1 MAKILVTGG
10 AGYIG
15 SHVLKLLKDTSHE
28 VVVVDNLSSGN
39 QKYILTGKFI
49 KADLRNKEA
58 LKEIFKNHHF
68 DSVIHFAGSIIV
80 PESVVNPLKYY
91 DNNVRASLNL
101 LECVEE
107 FNIKY
112 FIFSSTAAVY
122 GLEGEGFTEEDNV
135 KKPINPYG
143 HSKLMIEQVIQ
154 DLSFAK
160 KDFKFVILRY
170 FNVAGADPDLET
182 GQVGANSTHLIKVA
196 METALGKRKQMEI
209 YGEDYDTAD
218 GSCVRD
224 YIHVLDLAQAHL
236 DALAYL
242 EKGGSE
248 QILNCGYSRGFSVK
262 EVINTAKKVTGV
274 DFKVVTAAR
283 RAGDAATLVSN
294 NKKIR
299 SILNWQ
305 PKYQDLE
312 VIIRTAYQWEEKL
325 QSN

>member
-15 SHVLKLLKDTSHE
+15 SHVLKLLKNTSHE
-28 VVVVDNLSSGN
+28 VVVLDNLSSGN

-49 KADLRNKEA
+49 KADLRNIGE
-58 LKEIFKNHHF
+58 LREIFKKHQF

-80 PESVVNPLKYY
+80 PESVAKPLEYY

-101 LECVEE
+101 LDCVQE
-107 FNIKY
+107 FNVKN

-122 GLEGEGFTEEDNV
+122 GLEGEGLTDEDNV

-154 DLSFAK
+154 DLAYAK
-160 KDFKFVILRY
+160 KDFKFIILRY

-196 METALGKRKQMEI
+196 METATGRRKQMEI
-209 YGEDYDTAD
+209 FGEDYDTPD

-224 YIHVLDLAQAHL
+224 YIHVLDLAQAHV
-236 DALAYL
+236 DALTYL
-242 EKGGSE
+242 ENGGSK

-262 EVINTAKKVTGV
+262 EVINMAKKVTGV
-274 DFKVVTAAR
+274 DFKVVVVGR
-283 RAGDAATLVSN
+283 RAGDAATLVSDN
-294 NKKIR
+294 SKIKA
-299 SILNWQ
+299 ILNWK

-312 VIIRTAYQWEEKL
+312 TIIRTAYQWEEKL
-325 QSN
+325 QSK